1 MPFKYDIDS
10 LPVSGEKELK
20 RRLAERVSLYASRIK
35 EFKNPLYNETEVRID
50 FVNHFFKLLGWDV
63 DNDAGLPQHLRE
75 VTHEATVQV
84 DEKGLKRSKKP
95 DYLFRVGTEAL
106 F

>member
-50 FVNHFFKLLGWDV
+50 
-63 DNDAGLPQHLRE
+63 
-75 VTHEATVQV
+75 
-84 DEKGLKRSKKP
+84 
-95 DYLFRVGTEAL
+95 
-106 F
+106 